1 MESSSGLA
9 IKIGDLLI
17 RSNILTVEEL
27 EDAVK
32 LADKMRQPLGRI
44 LQMNGYCSEANLED
58 TLNIQQKIND
68 KTLTLESGVKAVE
81 MVIKQGLEVD
91 AAIRRLNPV
100 ATQRQELREKNI
112 VGDVL
117 ASTNIITQKQFS
129 DGINHSLDTRLPL
142 GMVLVNTGATSVH
155 VLECAVTLL
164 EYTRDGVITKE
175 QATHA
180 LRLARF
186 KSLSAQ
192 DALLEDLPDI
202 QLPERDYGLKE
213 VLVLAGVIS
222 ENQLLVAREIEL
234 VEKKPLLDTLVESGF
249 CSELCMDA
257 AQQMLQM
264 IAEDSLTFE
273 QGLMILR
280 KLKSV
285 KSEEE
290 MEEVLANM
298 DEIEA
303 EEESSIEVADVLLSA
318 GLVGEEEINIA
329 TPLALQSKKSLNR
342 VLIDAGFID
351 ERTGVLVNG
360 VKELLQHNI
369 LGAEQ
374 AKIALIYSI
383 ENNTMLDDTLR
394 LFGWWQTI
402 AAPY

>member
-1 MESSSGLA
+1 
-9 IKIGDLLI
+9 
-17 RSNILTVEEL
+17 
-27 EDAVK
+27 
-32 LADKMRQPLGRI
+32 
-44 LQMNGYCSEANLED
+44 
-58 TLNIQQKIND
+58 
-68 KTLTLESGVKAVE
+68 
-81 MVIKQGLEVD
+81 
-91 AAIRRLNPV
+91 
-100 ATQRQELREKNI
+100 
-112 VGDVL
+112 
-117 ASTNIITQKQFS
+117 
-129 DGINHSLDTRLPL
+129 
-142 GMVLVNTGATSVH
+142 
-155 VLECAVTLL
+155 
-164 EYTRDGVITKE
+164 
-175 QATHA
+175 
-180 LRLARF
+180 
-186 KSLSAQ
+186 
-192 DALLEDLPDI
+192 
-202 QLPERDYGLKE
+202 
-213 VLVLAGVIS
+213 
-222 ENQLLVAREIEL
+222 
-234 VEKKPLLDTLVESGF
+234 
-249 CSELCMDA
+249 
-257 AQQMLQM
+257 
-264 IAEDSLTFE
+264 
-273 QGLMILR
+273 MILR